1 MYHIDMGYNPTTGE
15 INDVKIDIDYTYCV
29 LNFDK
34 IAEIESK
41 SEYCKELLKTSINSY
56 MEFLKSSM
64 PTNDM
69 VIAYK
74 TLVEN
79 DILVRV
85 KYIKRTNASKLATL
99 LKDIEKDDN

>member
-1 MYHIDMGYNPTTGE
+1 MYHINIGYDTKTGE
-15 INDVKIDIDYTYCV
+15 LNDVEIDIDYTYCV

-41 SEYCKELLKTSINSY
+41 SEYCKELLKTSITTY
-56 MEFLKSSM
+56 MDFLKTSM
-64 PTNDM
+64 PSNDM

-79 DILVRV
+79 DILVRD
-85 KYIKRTNASKLATL
+85 KYIKRTNASKLADL
-99 LKDIEKDDN
+99 LKDIEKD